1 MAKSAPQGDDGAKA
15 LERWN
20 SQLRKGVFELLVLGR
35 LERARSYGYALIADL
50 KRDAGMEDIAEGTL
64 YPVLSRLKSDGF
76 VTAEWVAAAE
86 GAPRKYY
93 AITAQGRRA
102 LAHMRAAWMR
112 IDDAVRTR
120 SDKE

>member
-1 MAKSAPQGDDGAKA
+1 MAKSAPPADDGAKA

-76 VTAEWVAAAE
+76 VTAEWVAAEE

-93 AITAQGRRA
+93 AITEEGRRA

-112 IDDAVRTR
+112 IDNAVQLR
-120 SDKE
+120 SNEE